1 MAVLNFPQNP
11 TPGQTYVIGNVTW
24 SWNGYAWV
32 KFTSIVQSTTS
43 TQITNT
49 VSITTSTSATNV
61 TSGALV
67 VNGGAGIQ
75 GDTFVGGVV
84 SITNTTT
91 ATSTVTG
98 ALVVSGGAGI
108 QGDVWVSGRLHAESV
123 KIAETIFDS
132 TKSTTTNN
140 ASVVIDAYDINA
152 YRGAKYLIQIDENT
166 GTNYQISEML
176 LLVAGTT
183 PYKTEYAPVSSNG
196 DLGTFQPMVVGDSMI
211 LYLHPSTSSFLT
223 INVLRQGV
231 IK

>member
-1 MAVLNFPQNP
+1 MAILNFPQNP
-11 TPGQTYVIGNVTW
+11 TNGQTYVIGNVTW

-32 KFTSIVQSTTS
+32 KFTSVVQSTTS
-43 TQITNT
+43 TQISNT
-49 VSITTSTSATNV
+49 VAITT
-61 TSGALV
+61 
-67 VNGGAGIQ
+67 
-75 GDTFVGGVV
+75 
-84 SITNTTT
+84 TTT
-91 ATSTVTG
+91 ATDVSTG

-108 QGDVWVSGRLHAESV
+108 QGDAFIGGTLSITTNTQSTSTVTGALIVGGGAGFQGDVWISGRLHSESV
-123 KIAETIFDS
+123 RIAETIFDS
-132 TKSTTTNN
+132 TKSTTTDS
-140 ASVVIDAYDINA
+140 ASVVIDSYDINE

-176 LLVAGTT
+176 LLVAGAT

-196 DLGTFQPMVVGDSMI
+196 DLGTFQPMVVGSSMI